1 MLLVAQGW
9 ALLQVC
15 KEVFACWVAA
25 PVLLCC
31 VQHIGGAVAAI
42 VHPEMLLHCPALP
55 RLIIALASAL
65 SICPAAWSMLKV
77 LPTCAG
83 VSTSAPAA
91 SSESGFAEAMRVV
104 GLHLEEMNRRQAAQE
119 LAASHRDATIIETI
133 LQLKQQMGGR
143 LTRSDPHS
151 STEVNAPTSSRGSG
165 APMDDNSPMACC

>member
-1 MLLVAQGW
+1 MTSATWLRREQ
-9 ALLQVC
+9 C
-15 KEVFACWVAA
+15 CWWRRVGRS
-25 PVLLCC
+25 C
-31 VQHIGGAVAAI
+31 
-42 VHPEMLLHCPALP
+42 

-143 LTRSDPHS
+143 LTRWRSRRGRWRM
-151 STEVNAPTSSRGSG
+151 PTIVE
-165 APMDDNSPMACC
+165 AQ